1 MKGNMVIV
9 DPIRG
14 LGTVSAALGTG
25 VGRWLTCF
33 GRCKRKGDFFFFL
46 PSHQCVF
53 LTQYFHMPAGR
64 EARNPQRSIALSMV
78 ISIFI
83 SFLAYSGV
91 SASITFMVPYYQIH
105 PYSPLPQ
112 AFLHVEWDPARY
124 VMAVVF
130 LCALLYRSVPWF
142 SP

>member
-1 MKGNMVIV
+1 MELKKINKK
-9 DPIRG
+9 PLPG
-14 LGTVSAALGTG
+14 LHF
-25 VGRWLTCF
+25 LTHTYTHSLHLTDTS
-33 GRCKRKGDFFFFL
+33 GFFFL
-46 PSHQCVF
+46 LSLQCVF
-53 LTQYFHMPAGR
+53 LTQYFHTPAGR
-64 EARNPQRSIALSMV
+64 EARNPQRSITLSMV

-83 SFLAYSGV
+83 GFLAYSGV
-91 SASITFMVPYYQIH
+91 SASVTLMVPYYQIH

-112 AFLHVEWDPARY
+112 AFLHVGWDPARY